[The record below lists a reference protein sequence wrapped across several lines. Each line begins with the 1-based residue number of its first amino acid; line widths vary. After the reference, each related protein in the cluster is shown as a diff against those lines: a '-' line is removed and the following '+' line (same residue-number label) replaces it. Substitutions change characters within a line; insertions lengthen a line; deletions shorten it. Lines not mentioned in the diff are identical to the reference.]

1 MDRRTIEVYDAN
13 SAAWEAKRPPKASHL
28 RFAKA
33 LGRRISTGGVRV
45 DLGCGPGGF
54 SAALGAPVVAVDASR
69 EMLRRVSANA
79 PDAWPVQADLES
91 LPFRDASLAG
101 AWASN
106 SYVHVPRAQLPLAL
120 ADLHRA
126 LAPLAPVEL
135 RFFCGECEGEFPD
148 DTFRGRFFALW
159 DEGLLQGVVAGAGF
173 VIDETR
179 RVRKPGRDPALIVRA
194 QRARSLADTVGADMR
209 LLVCGLNPSL
219 YAADRGIAFARP
231 GNRFWPAARSAGLAS
246 RDRDPV
252 HSLRSHGL
260 GLTDLVKRAT
270 RRADE
275 LNPAEFSAGLERV
288 ERLVA
293 WLRPRTLCFVGLQ
306 GWRAAVDRG
315 ARAGWQERRV
325 GGVPTYVMPST
336 SGLNAHSRIEDLSAH
351 LKRAARGI
359 RS

>member
-1 MDRRTIEVYDAN
+1 MDRRTVEVYEAN

-28 RFAKA
+28 RNAKA
-33 LGRRISTGGVRV
+33 LGRRIPTGGVRV

-54 SAALGAPVVAVDASR
+54 SAALGAPVVAVDAAR

-79 PDAWPVQADLES
+79 PGAWRVQADLES
-91 LPFRDASLAG
+91 LPFRTASLAG

-106 SYVHVPRAQLPLAL
+106 SYVHVPRSRLPLAL

-126 LAPLAPVEL
+126 LAEDAPVEL
-135 RFFCGECEGEFPD
+135 RLFCGECEGVFPG
-148 DTFRGRFFALW
+148 DTFSGRFFALW
-159 DEGLLQGVVAGAGF
+159 DQELLLDVIGAAGF
-173 VIDETR
+173 DVDTAQL
-179 RVRKPGRDPALIVRA
+179 VRGPGRDPALIVRA

-231 GNRFWPAARSAGLAS
+231 GNRFWPAARAAGLAS

-252 HSLRSHGL
+252 HALRVHGL

-275 LNPAEFSAGLERV
+275 LRPAEFSAGLERV
-288 ERLVA
+288 ERLAA
-293 WLRPRTLCFVGLQ
+293 WLRPRALCFVGLQ
-306 GWRAAVDRG
+306 GWRTAVDRG
-315 ARAGWQERRV
+315 ARAGWQEHRV
-325 GGVPTYVMPST
+325 GDVPTYLMPST
-336 SGLNAHSRIEDLSAH
+336 SGLNAHARLEDLSAH
-351 LKRAARGI
+351 LKRAARGM